1 MMSSEVT
8 LLFLILFFLSS
19 TTKMCLAQQNTS
31 SGIEPISHPNYQGVS
46 LEHEQDQKKGFG
58 KLFFWVKNKVE
69 RLTLDFSSLTSLII
83 NDGKQAKK
91 THWAAI
97 AGFMS
102 SLASLFIA
110 GIPLG
115 VLGFVF
121 SFIALRNIYRHPSI
135 YSGKVAAII
144 GLFLG
149 IIGIFGGVVAI
160 TGM

>member
-1 MMSSEVT
+1 MMSSKVT
-8 LLFLILFFLSS
+8 LLFLIFFSLIS
-19 TTKMCLAQQNTS
+19 TTKLCLAQQNTS
-31 SGIEPISHPNYQGVS
+31 SGIEPISHPSYQSVS
-46 LEHEQDQKKGFG
+46 LQEEQHKKKGFG
-58 KLFFWVKNKVE
+58 KLLFWVKNKVE
-69 RLTLDFSSLTSLII
+69 RLTLDFSELTSLII
-83 NDGKQAKK
+83 NDGEQAKK

-121 SFIALRNIYRHPSI
+121 SFIALRNIYRNPSK
-135 YSGKVAAII
+135 YSGKVVAII

-160 TGM
+160 TSM

>member
-1 MMSSEVT
+1 MSSKVT

-19 TTKMCLAQQNTS
+19 TTKLCFAQQNDGI
-31 SGIEPISHPNYQGVS
+31 GIEPVSHPSYQSES
-46 LEHEQDQKKGFG
+46 LQDEQHQKKGIG
-58 KLFFWVKNKVE
+58 KLLFRAKNKVE

-83 NDGKQAKK
+83 NDGEQTKK

-121 SFIALRNIYRHPSI
+121 SFIALRNIYRNPSK